1 MIQAAKNQ
9 GRPDVN
15 KEQPDSKHDLG
26 EQNAEDSELRTN
38 KQDRAGDFGHSG
50 QFAPGGYYNQQG
62 AAKPDRVDLDEE
74 LAPRRQLGNRQ

>member
-1 MIQAAKNQ
+1 MKHNQ
-9 GRPDVN
+9 PHG
-15 KEQPDSKHDLG
+15 KDSSTPNTEHPNEGNDARNRA
-26 EQNAEDSELRTN
+26 NAENRS
-38 KQDRAGDFGHSG
+38 ADFGESG

>member
-1 MIQAAKNQ
+1 MNKNQ
-9 GRPDVN
+9 PGSKPEETDR
-15 KEQPDSKHDLG
+15 DSHTTD
-26 EQNAEDSELRTN
+26 AELNTN
-38 KQDRAGDFGHSG
+38 KQDRAGDFGNSG